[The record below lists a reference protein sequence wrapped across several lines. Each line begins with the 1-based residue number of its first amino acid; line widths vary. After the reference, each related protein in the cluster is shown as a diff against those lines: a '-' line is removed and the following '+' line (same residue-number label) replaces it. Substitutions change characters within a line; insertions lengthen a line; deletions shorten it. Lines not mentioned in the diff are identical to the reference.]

1 MSEEVKNPEVKAE
14 VVADKIETA
23 KANAPAA
30 AKNGERPVKKDDEK
44 AAPKSNAP
52 AAARNGEA
60 PKRKFGTGSNFS
72 SDNMAAENRGPRGE
86 RGRGDRGPRGGGRGR
101 RGDKPAE
108 EKIFEEVTIAV
119 DRVSRSVK
127 GGRRMRF
134 KALVVVGDKKT
145 KVGVGVAK
153 GQDVQMAVQ
162 KATGVAKKSLI
173 EIPIVNTTIPHDV
186 EIKHGGARVLLKP
199 AAPGTG
205 IIAGGVVRSV
215 IGVTGITNLLS
226 KSLGSTN
233 KVNIAYATVDAL
245 RNLVPREEWVGA
257 DKKVKKARGGDDK

>member
-1 MSEEVKNPEVKAE
+1 MSEEVKNPEVKVEAAE
-14 VVADKIETA
+14 VVKAEAPVTEKAEVAPKAD
-23 KANAPAA
+23 APAA
-30 AKNGERPVKKDDEK
+30 AK
-44 AAPKSNAP
+44 
-52 AAARNGEA
+52 NGEA

-72 SDNMAAENRGPRGE
+72 SDNMSAEKGGARGGDRRE
-86 RGRGDRGPRGGGRGR
+86 RGSRGGRNNR

-108 EKIFEEVTIAV
+108 EKVFEEVTIGV

-145 KVGVGVAK
+145 RVGMGVAK
-153 GQDVQMAVQ
+153 GQDVQAAVQ
-162 KATGVAKKSLI
+162 KATDIAKKNLVN
-173 EIPIVNTTIPHDV
+173 IPIINNTIPHEI

-233 KVNIAYATVDAL
+233 KVNIAYATIDAM

-257 DKKVKKARGGDDK
+257 AKKPAKKAAKGDK